1 MDTSVNIEQI
11 SNGFTCEVRRSVMT
25 LGEEHRPVF
34 FSNYQDALEH
44 AMNELGKYV
53 DQEKVKS

>member
-11 SNGFTCEVRRSVMT
+11 SNGFTVEVRRAAMA
-25 LGEEHRPVF
+25 LGEEDRPVF

-44 AMNELGKYV
+44 AIKRLGEYV
-53 DQEKVKS
+53 DQEKK

>member
-11 SNGFTCEVRRSVMT
+11 SNGFTVEVRRAAMA
-25 LGEEHRPVF
+25 LGEEDRPVF

-44 AMNELGKYV
+44 ANKRLGEYV
-53 DQEKVKS
+53 DQEKK

>member
-11 SNGFTCEVRRSVMT
+11 SNGFTCEVRRSAMA
-25 LGEEHRPVF
+25 LGEDDRPVYF
-34 FSNYQDALEH
+34 DNYQDALEH
-44 AMNELGKYV
+44 AIKELGKYV